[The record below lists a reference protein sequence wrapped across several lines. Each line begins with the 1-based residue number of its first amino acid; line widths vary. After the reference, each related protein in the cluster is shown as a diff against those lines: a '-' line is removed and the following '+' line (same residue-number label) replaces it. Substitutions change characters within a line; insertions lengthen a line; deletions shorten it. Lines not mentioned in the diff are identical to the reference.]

1 MKPREFFQGSRA
13 KLYRAITQ
21 NAYYAN
27 FDLLEM
33 YLLLGFSS
41 NLHDFF
47 TQAVEALW
55 ATNVGNRF
63 LI

>member
-33 YLLLGFSS
+33 YLLLGFLS
-41 NLHDFF
+41 NVHDFL
-47 TQAVEALW
+47 TQAVEAYY
-55 ATNVGNRF
+55 AK
-63 LI
+63 I